1 MSAGFECG
9 STVVR
14 SHGCLTDNCQKP
26 FYTPNHCRSKKC
38 PECYPWWLS
47 DRTERI
53 LDRILSEEARSH
65 NPGARLVEIILWWPK
80 GWNPET
86 KAEYDMK
93 FKEAMT
99 YIYDKG
105 FLGGVAIPH
114 PFRANAAGKKLGVV
128 KQLTSWKAIRGEENE
143 WLYYYT
149 SHHLHLIGFV
159 GFMKPPKKGEGFGY
173 EMVMRDGY
181 VVDFLRKSKRRS
193 GLRPV
198 IRYFL
203 THTGYFVDDPKR
215 MESYKWVGTC
225 SKKAFKVTEE
235 EKAGAKSR
243 VKLGNCPF
251 CGGEIGS
258 RRLADRIFHANIE
271 AGYDPPKFKDE
282 IDQNLRGEIPEDA
295 GMWLVPHEKMELEE

>member
-1 MSAGFECG
+1 M
-9 STVVR
+9 T
-14 SHGCLTDNCQKP
+14 
-26 FYTPNHCRSKKC
+26 
-38 PECYPWWLS
+38 
-47 DRTERI
+47 TERI

-128 KQLTSWKAIRGEENE
+128 KQLTTWKAIREEENE

-173 EMVMRDGY
+173 EMVMRDGH
-181 VVDFLRKSKRRS
+181 VVDFLRKSKWRS

-203 THTGYFVDDPKR
+203 KISLLKFSSSSLPKTSLYER
-215 MESYKWVGTC
+215 HNRWC
-225 SKKAFKVTEE
+225 
-235 EKAGAKSR
+235 
-243 VKLGNCPF
+243 N
-251 CGGEIGS
+251 
-258 RRLADRIFHANIE
+258 
-271 AGYDPPKFKDE
+271 GYDRFAMLKFIKWLHPAKRRRPGTVISWQSLLTVFE
-282 IDQNLRGEIPEDA
+282 KGENNKIHNHKCP
-295 GMWLVPHEKMELEE
+295 